1 MSPKGPSAG
10 FTLIELLVVIAVIA
24 TLVALLLPAVQQ
36 VREAARQTQC
46 RNNLHQFG
54 LALHNYHD
62 VHRVF
67 PPSSTNDVEQ
77 GGWIGDPLSRH
88 LHSWCD
94 QILPQLDHMPLYN
107 QIDFS
112 VSSLHPNNRSVAE
125 FQLAVFRCP
134 SYAGAKV
141 SHDRNYTRFGPAYA
155 ITNYVAMGATSA
167 GAIYG
172 ENTGLFLPEG
182 IMYPLS
188 SVAMREIDDGV
199 SNTFL
204 VVETREEHHAVRVD
218 GGMMAVVATPYDEGN
233 SPTYAGSQIALN
245 FMPYF
250 EYSNPSVTWGPSSQH
265 YGGAMHLFADG
276 GVRFISNS
284 IARRTYMGLTTRAG
298 KDAATV
304 DAVQ

>member
-1 MSPKGPSAG
+1 MLISQRRSG
-10 FTLIELLVVIAVIA
+10 FTLLELLVVIAVVA
-24 TLVALLLPAVQQ
+24 TLVGLLLPAVQQ
-36 VREAARQTQC
+36 VRESARQSQC

-77 GGWIGDPLSRH
+77 GGWIGDPSARH

-94 QILPQLDHMPLYN
+94 QILPQLDQMPLYN
-107 QIDFS
+107 QIDFG
-112 VSSLHPNNRSVAE
+112 VSSLHPNNRAAGEV
-125 FQLAVFRCP
+125 QLAVFRCP
-134 SYAGAKV
+134 SYAGEKV
-141 SHDRNYTRFGPAYA
+141 SRHRNYTRFGPAYS

-172 ENTGLFLPEG
+172 GNTGLFLPEG
-182 IMYPLS
+182 ILYPLS

-204 VVETREEHHAVRVD
+204 MVETREENHAVRVD
-218 GGMMAVVATPYDEGN
+218 GGMMAVVSTPYDEGN

-245 FMPYF
+245 VTPYF
-250 EYSNPSVTWGPSSQH
+250 EYSNPQVKWGPSSQH
-265 YGGAMHLFADG
+265 SGGAMHLFADG
-276 GVRFISNS
+276 AVRFVSNS
-284 IARRTYMGLTTRAG
+284 ISRRTYMGLTTRAG
-298 KDAATV
+298 QDAATV
-304 DAVQ
+304 DAVH